1 METLWFG
8 RDIFGRHSLLAS
20 IKPCHVIISSVGFM
34 NSDLIEVP
42 ALGVYELTMHDA
54 KFDINL
60 VPWSNRVPPNETILP
75 FEANLDLEKT
85 LTSNVDNV
93 KTEKIDLPDYNSF
106 EDYLTCEISKNAVEG
121 LREVPFIYFVS
132 NCVAKKLI

>member
-1 METLWFG
+1 MFNIDLPKGQSDTEYISNQLSEAKDAQSVRRIFSQLNGPGAYLYYRQNVETLWFG

-42 ALGVYELTMHDA
+42 ALGVYELTMDT

-60 VPWSNRVPPNETILP
+60 VPWSNR
-75 FEANLDLEKT
+75 
-85 LTSNVDNV
+85 
-93 KTEKIDLPDYNSF
+93 
-106 EDYLTCEISKNAVEG
+106 
-121 LREVPFIYFVS
+121 
-132 NCVAKKLI
+132 

>member
-20 IKPCHVIISSVGFM
+20 IEPCHVIISSVGFM

-42 ALGVYELTMHDA
+42 ALGVYELTMDT

-60 VPWSNRVPPNETILP
+60 VPWSNRVPPNEMILP
-75 FEANLDLEKT
+75 FEANLDLEKA
-85 LTSNVDNV
+85 LTSNVDAV
-93 KTEKIDLPDYNSF
+93 KTEKIDLPEYDNF
-106 EDYLTCEISKNAVEG
+106 EDYLTCEIAKNAVEG
-121 LREVPFIYFVS
+121 LREVLFIYFLS
-132 NCVAKKLI
+132 NCIGKNLI

>member
-42 ALGVYELTMHDA
+42 ALGVYELTMDT

-60 VPWSNRVPPNETILP
+60 VPWSNRQ
-75 FEANLDLEKT
+75 
-85 LTSNVDNV
+85 
-93 KTEKIDLPDYNSF
+93 
-106 EDYLTCEISKNAVEG
+106 G
-121 LREVPFIYFVS
+121 FIYW
-132 NCVAKKLI
+132 KKSETFPKPKFKMEKLCQS